1 MKFLFS
7 IMGYFPDL
15 VGGAWKYAAGLGE
28 ALAARGHEVTV
39 LVPQASAELPLDEVL
54 RGVRIIRLAR
64 PPGVTSFHRVWRAD
78 NHALRTYFR
87 LPLYRPVHHGDQPPG
102 LYVPRIPALD
112 WTVARIGLSR
122 TMVRGIPS
130 GEKCCLPAIPQKL
143 FLHGI
148 ARWMKAMEKN
158 ALMHAQNVLV
168 ASEYAAEK
176 LSQTHQI
183 KLNRIENIH
192 AGTDYDHFDI
202 PGPHRIREMRS
213 RYGFEASHFV
223 IASVRRLDR
232 RMGLDLLIDGFARAW
247 KQRPELRLIIAGKGP
262 QADELAAKIST
273 MGLDSVAKLAGFVS
287 DTDLPVFYG
296 AADLTVMPS
305 LDLEGFGLST
315 IESLGCGTPVLV
327 SSSGANPEVIGG
339 LSPHLI
345 FKTGDPVSLADKLIS
360 VRSGHVQ
367 LPVDIQCRDYALQFF
382 HWNRSAKILEDF
394 TQNQLIKHAENSGS
408 QSPATA

>member
-1 MKFLFS
+1 
-7 IMGYFPDL
+7 MGYFPDL

-39 LVPQASAELPLDEVL
+39 LVPQASAELPLDEML

-78 NHALRTYFR
+78 NHALRAYFDSHFTD
-87 LPLYRPVHHGDQPPG
+87 P
-102 LYVPRIPALD
+102 
-112 WTVARIGLSR
+112 S
-122 TMVRGIPS
+122 TMVINHQAYMSAGFQHWTGPLRASVFHGPWAEEFLLAKNAAS
-130 GEKCCLPAIPQKL
+130 QPFHKKL

-158 ALMHAQNVLV
+158 ALMHAQNALV

-183 KLNRIENIH
+183 KLNRVENIH

-262 QADELAAKIST
+262 QADELAAKIRI

-315 IESLGCGTPVLV
+315 IESMGCGTPVLV
-327 SSSGANPEVIGG
+327 SSSGANPEVVGG